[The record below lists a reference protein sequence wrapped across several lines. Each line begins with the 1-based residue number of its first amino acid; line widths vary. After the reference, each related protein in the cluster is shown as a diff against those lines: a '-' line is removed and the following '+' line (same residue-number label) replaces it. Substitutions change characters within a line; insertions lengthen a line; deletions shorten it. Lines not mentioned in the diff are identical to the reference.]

1 MALEYGLACRI
12 PKDTSE
18 SNPLVRKEVAK
29 EDVIFGHKLQFKVI
43 ARLSSHS
50 QVSSESERWKVRR
63 KVSERER
70 FRKR

>member
-29 EDVIFGHKLQFKVI
+29 EDVIFGHKLQFSVI

-50 QVSSESERWKVRR
+50 QVSSESER
-63 KVSERER
+63 
-70 FRKR
+70 